1 MMNNVCREE
10 SALAMSHIMVM
21 ETAVSQLVAGC
32 SACERIKN
40 TPMPFAIV
48 VHLRYLH
55 LQARSS
61 DLYRKSLMTLL
72 S

>member
-1 MMNNVCREE
+1 
-10 SALAMSHIMVM
+10 MVM

-48 VHLRYLH
+48 VHLRCVLPVP
-55 LQARSS
+55 
-61 DLYRKSLMTLL
+61 SLSVFQLL
-72 S
+72 MSISPQDPLRDHGN